1 MANHAKRIVSAAL
14 CISMLV
20 SLVPY
25 CFAAE
30 ANADTSGERSYFDFD
45 ASEYEVRENDGSLKV
60 KIVRRGGGNA
70 EADVSLKAADL
81 CRHTAMTM
89 RCLTAAERLMKRFWA
104 KSRPL
109 RTLSMTEMRTIL
121 QPF

>member
-30 ANADTSGERSYFDFD
+30 TNTTADGERSYFDFD

-81 CRHTAMTM
+81 
-89 RCLTAAERLMKRFWA
+89 
-104 KSRPL
+104 
-109 RTLSMTEMRTIL
+109 LSSYGDD
-121 QPF
+121 